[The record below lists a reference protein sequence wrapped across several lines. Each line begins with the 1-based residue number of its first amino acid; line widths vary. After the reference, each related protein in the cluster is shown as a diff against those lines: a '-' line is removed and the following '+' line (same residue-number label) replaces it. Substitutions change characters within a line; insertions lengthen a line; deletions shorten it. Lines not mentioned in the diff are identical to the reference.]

1 MLKINKYTIYM
12 YSSINLVDGH
22 YKLKNTHYNPNIDA
36 LRDHSSFTCHFFH
49 TLQIS
54 GKFKGKANDLD
65 LSLDDL
71 VELLHSVDHHKVV
84 DNSGGAVISDEQLE
98 ALLDRTLTSQEKNK
112 QKERSDQT
120 SKEQN
125 LFRVIEERD
134 AKGNVTREDDDNATP
149 TTDNWHIVTESEKK
163 SSTSEVNEKENS
175 SRSASCDG
183 EKVVDEK
190 SNDSIAESG
199 LSCVESAVSTSLMK
213 GADRSEGEVSSSV
226 PLPTEPAEKMQVDE
240 QEQATATSEAE
251 NSSLCPLEAAGSTI
265 TENGSEMSGN
275 DKHSPQLNNAT
286 TNNTQLSTEA
296 EVSACDGS
304 DSVAMENDICKLVL
318 PENESTTAP
327 PTALM
332 SEV

>member
-1 MLKINKYTIYM
+1 M
-12 YSSINLVDGH
+12 
-22 YKLKNTHYNPNIDA
+22 
-36 LRDHSSFTCHFFH
+36 
-49 TLQIS
+49 
-54 GKFKGKANDLD
+54 D

-112 QKERSDQT
+112 QKEKSDQT
-120 SKEQN
+120 LKEQN

-134 AKGNVTREDDDNATP
+134 AKGNVTRDDDDNATP

-163 SSTSEVNEKENS
+163 SSTSEENEKENS
-175 SRSASCDG
+175 SLSASCDG
-183 EKVVDEK
+183 EKVVGET
-190 SNDSIAESG
+190 SNDSIAESE
-199 LSCVESAVSTSLMK
+199 LSCVDAESAVGTSLIK
-213 GADRSEGEVSSSV
+213 GADHSEGEVSSSV
-226 PLPTEPAEKMQVDE
+226 PLSTEPAEEMQVDE

-251 NSSLCPLEAAGSTI
+251 NSSLCPLEAASSTI
-265 TENGSEMSGN
+265 TENGSEISGN

-286 TNNTQLSTEA
+286 TNNTKLSTEA

-304 DSVAMENDICKLVL
+304 DSVDMENDICKLVL

-332 SEV
+332 SEA